1 MKADNR
7 RGVLKLFGLAAI
19 LPVLGHPAAVWAA
32 SRSIS
37 IPTRPFLLRREL
49 ERGLARGASL
59 LVTRE
64 WKGQFESIAGQTR
77 VTGEQ
82 VSCTVDA
89 PAVLEPI
96 AAVERDRR
104 SPGPFPARLDSRG
117 RMVGSQPANTEGT
130 AAAVQAAIG
139 VLEQSG
145 KSAAEMQEAKLYLA
159 QLAKTAGT
167 IMGTTPP
174 DLFFP
179 VTGEARDSRELPL
192 PGGLVGEF
200 SVELEASATTGGL
213 LERFER
219 RITTRIAEDV
229 RLSRE
234 TWRLS
239 LA

>member
-7 RGVLKLFGLAAI
+7 RGVLRLLGLAAI
-19 LPVLGHPAAVWAA
+19 VPVLGHPAAVWAA
-32 SRSIS
+32 GRSIS
-37 IPTRPFLLRREL
+37 VPTRPFLLRREL
-49 ERGLARGASL
+49 ERGMARGASL
-59 LVTRE
+59 IVTRE
-64 WKGQFESIAGQTR
+64 WEGRFESIGGQTR

-82 VSCTVDA
+82 VSCMVDA

-96 AAVERDRR
+96 AVVERARR
-104 SPGPFPARLDSRG
+104 SPGPFPAFLDTGG
-117 RMVGSQPANTEGT
+117 RMIGSQPVNTEGT
-130 AAAVQAAIG
+130 GAAVQAAIG

-167 IMGTTPP
+167 IIGTTPP

-179 VTGEARDSRELPL
+179 VAGEARDSRELPL
-192 PGGLVGEF
+192 PGGLVGAF
-200 SVELEASATTGGL
+200 SVELEASAAAGGL

>member
-1 MKADNR
+1 M
-7 RGVLKLFGLAAI
+7 
-19 LPVLGHPAAVWAA
+19 
-32 SRSIS
+32 
-37 IPTRPFLLRREL
+37 
-49 ERGLARGASL
+49 
-59 LVTRE
+59 
-64 WKGQFESIAGQTR
+64 
-77 VTGEQ
+77 
-82 VSCTVDA
+82 
-89 PAVLEPI
+89 LEPI

-167 IMGTTPP
+167 IIGTTPP

>member
-1 MKADNR
+1 M
-7 RGVLKLFGLAAI
+7 AAI
-19 LPVLGHPAAVWAA
+19 LPSLGYPAAAAWAGEA
-32 SRSIS
+32 IS

-64 WKGQFESIAGQTR
+64 WEGRFETIAGHTR

-96 AAVERDRR
+96 AAVERARR
-104 SPGPFPARLDSRG
+104 SPGPFPAHLDTGG
-117 RMVGSQPANTEGT
+117 RMIGSQPTSTEGT
-130 AAAVQAAIG
+130 AAAVQAAIE
-139 VLEQSG
+139 VLERSG
-145 KSAAEMQEAKLYLA
+145 KSAAEMQEAKRYLA
-159 QLAKTAGT
+159 ELAKTAGT
-167 IMGTTPP
+167 IIGTIPP

-192 PGGLVGEF
+192 PGGLMGEF
-200 SVELEASATTGGL
+200 AVELEASATTGGL

-239 LA
+239 FA